1 MTSPPSSATQPVT
14 PLGIVLITVDGFL
27 VQGVDK
33 VAGIL
38 DGVLEVADGLQATG
52 LGPAALL
59 GRLRLILDLTESDLL
74 WAAEGSKNQG
84 RAGLKSAAL

>member
-1 MTSPPSSATQPVT
+1 MMSPPSSVTQRE
-14 PLGIVLITVDGFL
+14 IVFITVDRFL

-33 VAGIL
+33 VAGAL
-38 DGVLEVADGLQATG
+38 DGVLEVADGLQAPG

-74 WAAEGSKNQG
+74 WADGGSKNQG
-84 RAGLKSAAL
+84 RAG

>member
-14 PLGIVLITVDGFL
+14 QLGIVLITVDGFL

-38 DGVLEVADGLQATG
+38 DGVLEVADGLQAAG

-59 GRLRLILDLTESDLL
+59 GRLRLILDLTQSDLL

>member
-1 MTSPPSSATQPVT
+1 MSPPSSVTQ
-14 PLGIVLITVDGFL
+14 LGILFITVDWFL

-33 VAGIL
+33 VAGVL
-38 DGVLEVADGLQATG
+38 DGVLEVADGLQAAG

-74 WAAEGSKNQG
+74 WAEEGSKNQG
-84 RAGLKSAAL
+84 RAG

>member
-1 MTSPPSSATQPVT
+1 MMSPLSSVTQ
-14 PLGIVLITVDGFL
+14 LGIVFLTVDRFL

-74 WAAEGSKNQG
+74 WADDGSK
-84 RAGLKSAAL
+84 KSGIKHAAL

>member
-1 MTSPPSSATQPVT
+1 MSPPSSVTQ
-14 PLGIVLITVDGFL
+14 LGVVFITVDGFL

-38 DGVLEVADGLQATG
+38 DGVLEVADGLQAAG

-74 WAAEGSKNQG
+74 WAEEGSKKSG
-84 RAGLKSAAL
+84 MKSAAL